1 MDKAPVRE
9 IGRGLVVLILFMKV
23 EEVHINTETCPAS
36 VLWTRPARDGMISL
50 ERRWIFISLLMCLIR
65 EPFQQQEKRRGE
77 NKKSIKQRNRKIDI
91 TENEGR
97 KRNWIEDNFLTFIQ
111 KRKSM

>member
-1 MDKAPVRE
+1 M
-9 IGRGLVVLILFMKV
+9 
-23 EEVHINTETCPAS
+23 
-36 VLWTRPARDGMISL
+36 
-50 ERRWIFISLLMCLIR
+50 
-65 EPFQQQEKRRGE
+65 
-77 NKKSIKQRNRKIDI
+77 KSIKQRNRKIDI